1 MLIKFKNL
9 KLHNFLS
16 FGDAELNLENLG
28 YTLVCGVNN
37 NITDNALSNGS
48 GKSSIWEA
56 ISWNLTGETIRG
68 IKDVVNRFTNGGC
81 FVELSFNIDKDEYKV
96 VRYKEYSNYGTNLKI
111 FINDEDKSGKG
122 IRDTQQ
128 LLETY
133 LPDLTSQLLGS
144 VIILGQG
151 LPQRFTNNTLAGRK
165 EVLEKLSKS
174 DFMID
179 DIKEKLSNRKVELN
193 ENLRKVED
201 IILSATS
208 KKEILEQQL
217 EKLNQEKLG
226 LVGLANTADFDS
238 MIQEE
243 QNKLYD
249 LTIERDRKESDRD
262 LYKSKLD
269 EKLQEY
275 QSWVSK
281 VNDNYLYECSIIDE
295 NANIYQLSKENADLE
310 NKVKYKEDEIR
321 KLESIK
327 DICPTCGQY
336 LPKVHKVDITPYKF
350 ELTSLKEEFEKH
362 SKEFNIISE
371 TVEKAKKAIM
381 EKFDRDTKKIKKEG
395 QELRQCYDK
404 SVMIVND
411 LNKAINEHNIK
422 IETIRLNKQNYETKK
437 DTIDKDI
444 IDTEN
449 QIKQKDDE
457 ILYNNIDKD
466 NIKSHIDV
474 VTKMMTFATRD
485 FRGYLLSEVISFIN
499 KKSKEYCKDVF
510 NNDKIDFYL
519 DGNNINITYNEK
531 QYEALSGGEKQKID
545 IIIQFA
551 IRDMLVQFL
560 NFSSNI
566 LVLDEIFDNLDNIG
580 CQKILDLINNK
591 LTDIENIFII
601 THHSD
606 ISIPYDSIIK
616 VIKDERG
623 ISNIEGN

>member
-111 FINDEDKSGKG
+111 FINNEDKSGKG

-151 LPQRFTNNTLAGRK
+151 LPQRFTNNTPAGRK

-201 IILSATS
+201 DLLSNES
-208 KKEILEQQL
+208 KKSILEKNLQKLKEDKILLDNQFDYDSEIEKYEKQLNFLESQQIDTYNYSQQL
-217 EKLNQEKLG
+217 NEQLN
-226 LVGLANTADFDS
+226 
-238 MIQEE
+238 
-243 QNKLYD
+243 NK
-249 LTIERDRKESDRD
+249 IK
-262 LYKSKLD
+262 
-269 EKLQEY
+269 EY
-275 QSWVSK
+275 QDWTTKS
-281 VNDNYLYECSIIDE
+281 NENFLYEKSLLE
-295 NANIYQLSKENADLE
+295 EPLNAYTQKINSLKVEIELKDKEI
-310 NKVKYKEDEIR
+310 KR
-321 KLESIK
+321 LESVV
-327 DICPTCGQY
+327 DICPTCGQR
-336 LPKVHKVDITPYKF
+336 LPDVHKVDTTNLKVDKDKLVNDLAEQTNIYEKVLEEVNKKVEELKNKF
-350 ELTSLKEEFEKH
+350 NADTEE
-362 SKEFNIISE
+362 
-371 TVEKAKKAIM
+371 
-381 EKFDRDTKKIKKEG
+381 IKKES
-395 QELRQCYDK
+395 QELRKLY
-404 SVMIVND
+404 ND
-411 LNKAINEHNIK
+411 ISKQNEEYIKEINNVKLTLEKVKLNKENYEKQSKTIEDDIHHAEDEIK
-422 IETIRLNKQNYETKK
+422 IFSEK
-437 DTIDKDI
+437 
-444 IDTEN
+444 
-449 QIKQKDDE
+449 

-560 NFSSNI
+560 DFSSNI

>member
-68 IKDVVNRFTNGGC
+68 IKDVVNRFTEGGC

-111 FINDEDKSGKG
+111 FINGEDKSGKG

-151 LPQRFTNNTLAGRK
+151 LPQRFTNNTPAGRK

-179 DIKEKLSNRKVELN
+179 DIKEKLSNRKSELS

-201 IILSATS
+201 GLLSNES
-208 KKEILEQQL
+208 KKSILEKNLQKLKDDKVLLDNQPDYDSEIEKYEKQLNFLESQQIDTYNYSRQL
-217 EKLNQEKLG
+217 NEKLN
-226 LVGLANTADFDS
+226 N
-238 MIQEE
+238 
-243 QNKLYD
+243 
-249 LTIERDRKESDRD
+249 
-262 LYKSKLD
+262 KLD
-269 EKLQEY
+269 EY
-275 QSWVSK
+275 QKWVSS
-281 VNDNYLYECSIIDE
+281 VQN
-295 NANIYQLSKENADLE
+295 NILSESVHIE
-310 NKVKYKEDEIR
+310 EDEGLVDIDKVIKQNEFYISNKEQEIL
-321 KLESIK
+321 KLESVK
-327 DICPTCGQY
+327 DICPTCGQH
-336 LPKVHKVDITPYKF
+336 LPDVHKVDTTKLRE
-350 ELTSLKEEFEKH
+350 ELEEIKADNSKIVEQRNQIKEIVDSKIQQLKDDLNSTAE
-362 SKEFNIISE
+362 S
-371 TVEKAKKAIM
+371 
-381 EKFDRDTKKIKKEG
+381 IKKEG
-395 QELRQCYDK
+395 QELRKLYNDVSKQNEEY
-404 SVMIVND
+404 VNEISNVKLTLEKIK
-411 LNKAINEHNIK
+411 LNKE
-422 IETIRLNKQNYETKK
+422 NYEKQSK
-437 DTIDKDI
+437 TIEDDI
-444 IDTEN
+444 RHAEDE
-449 QIKQKDDE
+449 IKNFSEK

-560 NFSSNI
+560 DFSSNI

-623 ISNIEGN
+623 VSNIEGN

>member
-81 FVELSFNIDKDEYKV
+81 FVELSFNIDKDQYKV

-111 FINDEDKSGKG
+111 FINNEDKSGKG

-151 LPQRFTNNTLAGRK
+151 LPQRFTNNTPAGRK

-201 IILSATS
+201 DLLSNESKKSILEKNLQKLKEDKVLLDNQPDYDSEIEKYEKQLNFLEKTQIDTYNYSQQLNEQLNNKIKEYQDWTSKSNENFLYEKSLLEEPLSAYTQKINS
-208 KKEILEQQL
+208 LRVEIELKDKEI
-217 EKLNQEKLG
+217 K
-226 LVGLANTADFDS
+226 
-238 MIQEE
+238 
-243 QNKLYD
+243 
-249 LTIERDRKESDRD
+249 R
-262 LYKSKLD
+262 
-269 EKLQEY
+269 
-275 QSWVSK
+275 
-281 VNDNYLYECSIIDE
+281 
-295 NANIYQLSKENADLE
+295 
-310 NKVKYKEDEIR
+310 
-321 KLESIK
+321 LESVV
-327 DICPTCGQY
+327 DICPTCGQK
-336 LPKVHKVDITPYKF
+336 LPDVHKVDT
-350 ELTSLKEEFEKH
+350 TNLK
-362 SKEFNIISE
+362 
-371 TVEKAKKAIM
+371 V
-381 EKFDRDTKKIKKEG
+381 DRDKLVNDLSEQTDSYGKVLEKINKKVEELKNKFNADTEEIKKEG
-395 QELRQCYDK
+395 QELRKLY
-404 SVMIVND
+404 ND
-411 LNKAINEHNIK
+411 VSKQNEDYLKEISNVKLTLEKVKLNKENYEKQSKTIEDDIHHAEDEIK
-422 IETIRLNKQNYETKK
+422 IFSEK
-437 DTIDKDI
+437 
-444 IDTEN
+444 
-449 QIKQKDDE
+449 

-560 NFSSNI
+560 DFSSNI

-623 ISNIEGN
+623 ISNIEGS